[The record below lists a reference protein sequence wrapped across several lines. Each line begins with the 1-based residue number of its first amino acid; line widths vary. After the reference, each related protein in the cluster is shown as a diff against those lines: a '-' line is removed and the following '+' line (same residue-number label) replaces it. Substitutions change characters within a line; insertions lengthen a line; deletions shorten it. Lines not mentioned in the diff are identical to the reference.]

1 MKKKKWMMAL
11 ALSLTAVILPLGLT
25 GCGKSKPN
33 VWILKNEKTTE
44 EEAASNAAEEATKET
59 TEETNDKNE
68 IKEAEASGKTTDM
81 TETEQSEAL
90 SQQEPTEI
98 DRMLETYYEE
108 VLLPEQGLI
117 ELPSGYEV
125 PIKERHFENYT
136 IGEAFLQEKGIC
148 YHAVWDYDK
157 DGQEEMLVLALDDDK
172 DYERSKLYARMY
184 EVETARTG
192 KEGIGE
198 VVQSAEL
205 ESLFG
210 WMEYDTSQSTEIF
223 LRETKDWFYL
233 AEEARGYNTIYADGV
248 CCAIRV
254 AHYDGTDFVVD
265 VAKQLSGSDF
275 SETEEIVA
283 ETAQLL
289 TNIKFDYTAANL
301 TYEYG
306 FDKRDDLLSVFY
318 ISGEP
323 NGSLDTYD
331 RTGNISD
338 VPPFL
343 IRMFAGRE

>member
-1 MKKKKWMMAL
+1 MKKKKLVTVL
-11 ALSLTAVILPLGLT
+11 ALSLTAVLLLFGLT
-25 GCGKSKPN
+25 GCG
-33 VWILKNEKTTE
+33 NEKK
-44 EEAASNAAEEATKET
+44 AAEKSVLDE
-59 TEETNDKNE
+59 TEETALGETEKTALDETEETAEEHNDQSTVK
-68 IKEAEASGKTTDM
+68 
-81 TETEQSEAL
+81 ETEQSEV
-90 SQQEPTEI
+90 SEQEEPTEA
-98 DRMLETYYEE
+98 DKMLETYYEE
-108 VLLPEQGLI
+108 VLIPEQGLI

-157 DGQEEMLVLALDDDK
+157 DGQEEMLVLALDDDE

-192 KEGIGE
+192 KEGLGE

-210 WMEYDTSQSTEIF
+210 WMEYDASQSTEIF

-233 AEEARGYNTIYADGV
+233 AEEARGYNAIYADGV

-254 AHYDGTDFVVD
+254 AHYDGMDFVVD

-275 SETEEIVA
+275 SGTEEIVA

-318 ISGEP
+318 ISGEH
-323 NGSLDTYD
+323 NGSLDTYG